1 MEGSKMKKSLSIILI
16 CVLLMALLIAGC
28 GVKDGSTQ
36 SKPTTSTDNGQKTE
50 QENTGRQD
58 MGNVEQ
64 GGEEEIKPE
73 EGAELVLWE
82 SGGVVGEWAKY
93 VAEEFTKR
101 YGIPVVYEHVE
112 NSDAPHKM
120 KTDGPA
126 GVGADVFAAPHDH
139 LGGMVS
145 AGLVLEN
152 FFADEYINNYLD
164 AAIEGTTMDG
174 VLYGYPTAIETYAI
188 FYNKDLVEKLPAT
201 WEELIEQAKAFTDVN
216 KNTYGFMME
225 PANFYYVYSFI
236 GGYGGYVF
244 GDNNTNPNDIGLNSE
259 GAIKGCEFLQR
270 IREEILPLKSGDI
283 TYDVKEGLFK
293 EGKVLFNMNGPW
305 AIGDYREAGLNFGAM
320 PLPLLD
326 NGAHPTSFSGIR
338 AFYVNAYTKYPN
350 AASLLAKFAS
360 SEEMQKKFYEIAGMI
375 PVHKNLLEDP
385 DIKGDEIIS
394 VFMEQA
400 KYSVPMPNI
409 PQMQLVWSPMGS
421 ALSTIWDGQME
432 VKEALNAAVEQLKSA
447 IASQGSAE

>member
-1 MEGSKMKKSLSIILI
+1 VKKSVSIILA
-16 CVLLMALLIAGC
+16 VVFLLTLVIAGC
-28 GVKDGSTQ
+28 SRDSGKQSDSTTPADSGQQTGQGSTGEQ
-36 SKPTTSTDNGQKTE
+36 DTE
-50 QENTGRQD
+50 TAAED
-58 MGNVEQ
+58 KAK
-64 GGEEEIKPE
+64 EIQPE
-73 EGAELVLWE
+73 EGAKLVLWE
-82 SGGVVGEWAKY
+82 SGGVIGEWAKY

-145 AGLVLEN
+145 AGLILEN
-152 FFADEYINNYLD
+152 FFAEEYIDNYLD
-164 AAIEGTTMDG
+164 AAITGTTMNG
-174 VLYGYPTAIETYAI
+174 VLYGYPTAIETYAL
-188 FYNKDLVEKLPAT
+188 FYNKDLVEKLPET
-201 WEELIEQAKAFTDVN
+201 WEELIEQAKSFTDID
-216 KNTYGFMME
+216 KNMYGFMME

-259 GAIKGCEFLQR
+259 GAIKGCNFLRR

-293 EGKVLFNMNGPW
+293 EGRVLFNMNGPW
-305 AIGDYREAGLNFGAM
+305 AVGDYRQAGLNFGVM

-326 NGAHPTSFSGIR
+326 NGTHPTSFSGIR

-360 SEEMQKKFYEIAGMI
+360 SEEMQKKFYEMAGMV

-385 DIKGDEIIS
+385 DIKGNEITS
-394 VFMEQA
+394 AFMEQA

-409 PQMQLVWSPMGS
+409 PQMQLVWSPMSS
-421 ALSTIWDGQME
+421 ALAVIWDGQLE
-432 VKEALNAAVEQLKSA
+432 VKEALDAAVEQLKSA
-447 IASQGSAE
+447 IASQGVAE